1 MNYQEIKKLRKK
13 IETDPILTD
22 EEIEYIRMA
31 REEALLMHLLELK
44 RLQAELAVKD
54 MAIAD
59 LRAENE
65 ELNEYIGAQARK

>member
-1 MNYQEIKKLRKK
+1 MNIDEQIKEMLKMN
-13 IETDPILTD
+13 LTASTL
-22 EEIEYIRMA
+22 A
-31 REEALLMHLLELK
+31 REEALLELK

>member
-1 MNYQEIKKLRKK
+1 MNIDEQIKYIKEKLKMN
-13 IETDPILTD
+13 LTASTL
-22 EEIEYIRMA
+22 A
-31 REEALLMHLLELK
+31 REEALLMRLLELK

>member
-1 MNYQEIKKLRKK
+1 MNIDEQIKYIKEKLKMN
-13 IETDPILTD
+13 LTASTL
-22 EEIEYIRMA
+22 A

>member
-1 MNYQEIKKLRKK
+1 MNIDEQIKYIKEKLKMN
-13 IETDPILTD
+13 LTASTL
-22 EEIEYIRMA
+22 A
-31 REEALLMHLLELK
+31 REEALLMRLLELK

-65 ELNEYIGAQARK
+65 ELNEYIGTQARK

>member
-1 MNYQEIKKLRKK
+1 MNIDEQIKYIKEKLKMN
-13 IETDPILTD
+13 LTASTL
-22 EEIEYIRMA
+22 A
-31 REEALLMHLLELK
+31 REEALLMLLLELK

-59 LRAENE
+59 LRVENE

>member
-1 MNYQEIKKLRKK
+1 MNIDEQIKYIKEKLKMN
-13 IETDPILTD
+13 LTASTL
-22 EEIEYIRMA
+22 A
-31 REEALLMHLLELK
+31 REEALLMRLLELK

-59 LRAENE
+59 LRVENE